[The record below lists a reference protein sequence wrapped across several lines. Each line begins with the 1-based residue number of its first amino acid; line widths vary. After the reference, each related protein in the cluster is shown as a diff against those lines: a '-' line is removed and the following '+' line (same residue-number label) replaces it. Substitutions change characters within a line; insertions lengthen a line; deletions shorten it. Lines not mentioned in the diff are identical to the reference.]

1 MPKVK
6 EETVFL
12 SEKTTQL
19 LPKVDF
25 ADTFSTTNHIDS
37 IQEITKQIFTTTP
50 NWIKV
55 LFKVRNSIATVF
67 GLNTSMPK
75 DYNEDFKVGGYVKF
89 FKIYDIAPSE
99 IILGANESHLNFRAI
114 VSDTKAASHNIKVT
128 TLVEYNNTKGK
139 IYMNLIKPFHRMV
152 VKRMVSQAFQGSEK
166 NN

>member
-12 SEKTTQL
+12 SEKAAQL
-19 LPKVDF
+19 FPKVDF

-37 IQEITKQIFTTTP
+37 IQDITLQIFNTTP
-50 NWIKV
+50 SWVKF
-55 LFKVRNSIATVF
+55 LFKIRNSITRFF

-75 DYNEDFKVGGYVKF
+75 DYNEEFKVGGYVKF

-99 IILGANESHLNFRAI
+99 VILGANESHLNFRAI
-114 VSDTKAASHNIKVT
+114 ISNQQTPLYNIKVT

-139 IYMNLIKPFHRMV
+139 IYMKLIKPFHRLV
-152 VKRMVSQAFQGSEK
+152 VKRMVSQAFQSPKK